1 MMKLASR
8 LVVTAAAAG
17 MAFAPIA
24 AQANT
29 RAGDNSTT
37 YSASAVSQPG
47 AARSDEGES
56 LKGTPGIIAILFA
69 AAVVAGIIVIVDDN
83 DNQSP
88 GAN

>member
-1 MMKLASR
+1 MKKLASR
-8 LVVTAAAAG
+8 LALTVAAAG

-29 RAGDNSTT
+29 RAGDSAAF
-37 YSASAVSQPG
+37 YSSSVSQPG
-47 AARSDEGES
+47 VGRTADGEALEGT
-56 LKGTPGIIAILFA
+56 GGILIIIFG
-69 AAVVAGIIVIVDDN
+69 AAVIAGIIILIDDE